1 MHAPINCRLSPPFH
15 LLFTDN
21 NTLSSRVQ
29 TCTSP
34 SISWWTY
41 DLHDLCTWYEHDT
54 KIYKIYLIFFVFFDL
69 DTRHESIAWRISKL
83 PSYGLFLRVLNPLLR
98 NGLVCHISAY
108 SSSSCFVL
116 YGFCNDMSF
125 RFCCDPAL
133 MKGWGDKERVMEGEN
148 EESHLF
154 IHASIHSIHKSM
166 GVKTSQFVFFSCA
179 CILVLVYSH
188 WEVRPRLQSFEH
200 NYPKLIQ
207 TEYFSFLTVWFGFG
221 FDNLKIENFRFSPSN
236 LTITSVI

>member
-1 MHAPINCRLSPPFH
+1 MSPPFH

-29 TCTSP
+29 TCILP
-34 SISWWTY
+34 YISWSTY
-41 DLHDLCTWYEHDT
+41 DLHHGLCTRYEHDT
-54 KIYKIYLIFFVFFDL
+54 KIYDIYLIIFVFFDL

-179 CILVLVYSH
+179 CILVPVYSH
-188 WEVRPRLQSFEH
+188 RELLSRLLF
-200 NYPKLIQ
+200 
-207 TEYFSFLTVWFGFG
+207 FLSENPVSSLNWITV
-221 FDNLKIENFRFSPSN
+221 
-236 LTITSVI
+236 